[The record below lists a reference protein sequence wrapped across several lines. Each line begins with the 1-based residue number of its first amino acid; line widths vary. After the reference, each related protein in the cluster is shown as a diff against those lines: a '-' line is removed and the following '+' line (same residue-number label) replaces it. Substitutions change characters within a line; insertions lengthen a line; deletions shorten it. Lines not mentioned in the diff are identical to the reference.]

1 MHLSTDLW
9 LLSLMLIS
17 PLSGATPSSQPAHKL
32 SQVYDTTDQL
42 PLPNK
47 GNIAVHDPNILL
59 WENYYYLFKGGVHI
73 PIFRTQNLS
82 GPWEQVGT
90 VLSEESIIDVG
101 NRSRPWAP
109 TAIQQNGT
117 FYCYYSLSQS
127 GSRDSAIG
135 VATSTSLG
143 GEGEKWTDHGAVIR
157 TGKGKGSDVWPYNI
171 TNAIDPSFITDN
183 ETGQSYLNF
192 GSFWHDIWQVPLSGD
207 LLSVSVSDSEA
218 PDAKQLTFIPGQK
231 SKPEEGSWMNFREGY
246 YYAWFS
252 HGKCCQFHGGFPA
265 RGHEYDIRVGRS
277 ESVRG
282 PFLDKNGDKLLDGGG
297 TIVYA
302 SNHGEVYAPGGLGVL
317 AGNDS
322 VPDILYYHYLNTTV
336 GFNNGVSE
344 LFVFLFL
351 FLFLFFLQDS
361 GYKNCDTDFH
371 QEAHLGWNYLRYDD
385 GWPVVLDGID
395 ISSGAGST
403 LPVPRWVVLT
413 ISLSTFHTV
422 QHLNAKFDR

>member
-1 MHLSTDLW
+1 MHLTTNLW

-17 PLSGATPSSQPAHKL
+17 PLSGATPSTQPIHKA

-59 WENYYYLFKGGVHI
+59 WENYYYLFKGGFHI
-73 PIFRTQNLS
+73 PIFRTQNLT

-90 VLSEESIIDVG
+90 VLSQDSIIDMK

-109 TAIQQNGT
+109 TTIQQNGT
-117 FYCYYSLSQS
+117 FYCYYSVSQS
-127 GSRDSAIG
+127 GSQDSAIG
-135 VATSTSLG
+135 VATSTSLDSNG
-143 GEGEKWTDHGAVIR
+143 GKWTDHGAVIR
-157 TGKGKGSDVWPYNI
+157 TGKGTDSHIWPYNI

-183 ETGQSYLNF
+183 ETGASYLNF
-192 GSFWHDIWQVPLSGD
+192 GSFWHDIWQVPLSEN
-207 LLSVSVSDSEA
+207 LLSVQDSDA
-218 PDAKQLTFIPGQK
+218 PDAKQLTFIPEQK
-231 SKPEEGSWMNFREGY
+231 QKPEEGSWMSFREGY

-252 HGKCCQFHGGFPA
+252 HGQCCQFRGGFPA

-282 PFLDKNGDKLLDGGG
+282 PFLDRHGDKLLDGGG

-336 GFNNGVSE
+336 GFRNG
-344 LFVFLFL
+344 
-351 FLFLFFLQDS
+351 
-361 GYKNCDTDFH
+361 
-371 QEAHLGWNYLRYDD
+371 EAHLGWNYLRYDD

-395 ISSGAGST
+395 ISSSAGSI
-403 LPVPRWVVLT
+403 LPVPRWLALT
-413 ISLSTFHTV
+413 ISM
-422 QHLNAKFDR
+422 